1 MVSVER
7 AREQAEAGRG
17 GQTGDVRWSAGD
29 ELRLLVT
36 HGTLHICGWD
46 HAEPGG
52 GSGDAGAGAAAAGA
66 VMTASRFLGLVAVTT
81 IAVGLVSCGGAGSG
95 SQEPGAS
102 AAAPGGPALGE
113 IRYSCG
119 GPPGFL
125 PGLLDEPPAAEL
137 ENHPT
142 AAALRAS
149 IQEVGMDIDMLPLSG
164 YWLVHRD
171 DRLAQYVARRVGDPP
186 LVSVEFQFDE
196 RGWTI
201 SGWGDC
207 RPRIVLDGLSQATW
221 VLDPAAGLPGPEA
234 TTFTALVT
242 ETECTGGQAMGAR
255 LLPPSITYGEDSVL
269 VVFAARPL
277 DLGMATCPSNPP
289 SRVVVELREPLGD
302 RVLRDA
308 GLFPPA
314 DPAAPPD

>member
-1 MVSVER
+1 MTASPILRIV
-7 AREQAEAGRG
+7 AG
-17 GQTGDVRWSAGD
+17 VAIAAG
-29 ELRLLVT
+29 LM
-36 HGTLHICGWD
+36 GC
-46 HAEPGG
+46 G
-52 GSGDAGAGAAAAGA
+52 GSG
-66 VMTASRFLGLVAVTT
+66 
-81 IAVGLVSCGGAGSG
+81 SG
-95 SQEPGAS
+95 SEGPGPT
-102 AAAPGGPALGE
+102 APDGPALGE

-125 PGLLDEPPAAEL
+125 PGLLDEPPTAEL
-137 ENHPT
+137 ENHPS

-149 IQEVGMDIDMLPLSG
+149 IEEVGLDIDMLPLSG
-164 YWLVHRD
+164 YWLIHRD
-171 DRLAQYVARRVGDPP
+171 DRSAEYMARRVGDPP
-186 LVSVEFQFDE
+186 FVHVGLQSD
-196 RGWTI
+196 GGSWSI

-221 VLDPAAGLPGPEA
+221 VLDPVAGLPGPEA
-234 TTFTALVT
+234 TSFTALVT

-255 LLPPSITYGEDSVL
+255 LLPPSITYGEDAVL

-289 SRVVVELREPLGD
+289 SRVEVELREPLGD

-314 DPAAPPD
+314 DPAVPPE